1 MADPHVQSLIQVC
14 FNILKDDDT
23 DPVFAHLAF
32 EDLELTILALNQ
44 RFVNFLP
51 NFLPEIFDIFSRLES
66 QDAFDGHMLHHLSIL
81 KILFACL
88 YIDPVST
95 IQFILSKGF

>member
-44 RFVNFLP
+44 RFVNFYQTFYQKSLTS
-51 NFLPEIFDIFSRLES
+51 FLDWK
-66 QDAFDGHMLHHLSIL
+66 AKMHLMGTCYITC
-81 KILFACL
+81 LF
-88 YIDPVST
+88 
-95 IQFILSKGF
+95 